1 MKPIKRGEMWWGS
14 LDPTQGSEIRKTR
27 PCVVSHN
34 TLNQHRKTVIV
45 VALSTVAKA
54 HSPITI
60 PVTCKNKQVMAAVD
74 QVKAV
79 SKQRLK
85 ARLDSLERDQ
95 LSELGDALKVILS
108 L

>member
-1 MKPIKRGEMWWGS
+1 
-14 LDPTQGSEIRKTR
+14 
-27 PCVVSHN
+27 
-34 TLNQHRKTVIV
+34 
-45 VALSTVAKA
+45 
-54 HSPITI
+54 
-60 PVTCKNKQVMAAVD
+60 MAAVD